1 MPEAITEAMTKR
13 WYFEKFLVWYLRQ
26 MCIEDANWC
35 LPRVLERLHRKGF
48 IWADTGRGWF

>member
-1 MPEAITEAMTKR
+1 MTKR